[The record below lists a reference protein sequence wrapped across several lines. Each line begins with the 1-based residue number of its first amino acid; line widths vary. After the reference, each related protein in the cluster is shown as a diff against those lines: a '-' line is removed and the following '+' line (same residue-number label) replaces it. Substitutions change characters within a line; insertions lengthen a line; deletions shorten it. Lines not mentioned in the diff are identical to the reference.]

1 MAYNSGTKYSGSA
14 NRGATAATA
23 ATATK
28 AAGKVENIYQTG
40 LWAKEGAKSLCSV
53 QVKEDV
59 TIPAGS
65 YINIFAN
72 AAEDKKSETSPD
84 FKLTV
89 RPGVLKTK

>member
-1 MAYNSGTKYSGSA
+1 MAYQTGTKYSGSA
-14 NRGATAATA
+14 NRTAAPA
-23 ATATK
+23 AAK
-28 AAGKVENIYQTG
+28 PAAAGKVENIYATG

-65 YINIFAN
+65 YINIFQN
-72 AAEDKKSETSPD
+72 AQEDKKSETSPD